1 MGHEAVG
8 CVADPG
14 ESEHAPGSRV
24 VIEPNVPCG
33 RCEVCQRGHANVCPT
48 KRSLGMNWPGVFAD
62 FVAVQAEF
70 AHPLP
75 NEISIADAVGI
86 EPLAVALHAI
96 TAAQLADGSEVAVI
110 GSGAEGL
117 LLIQALV
124 AYGAQVVAAD
134 LRADRIAIA
143 RQLGAQTVVHLPADP
158 SGDFDARLS
167 KPVVFE
173 AAGVAA
179 ALELALKAAA
189 PGGRVVA
196 LGLGASAAQLVPLDF
211 VRRGL
216 TLVGSLIY
224 DHPTDF
230 QVAIGMV
237 HQRQVQPSVLVS
249 QVVDGLEA
257 VPSVLSSLA
266 GEDSRGKAVV
276 DIRGQV

>member
-1 MGHEAVG
+1 M
-8 CVADPG
+8 
-14 ESEHAPGSRV
+14 

-62 FVAVQAEF
+62 FVTVQAEF

-158 SGDFDARLS
+158 SGDFDARLTNRS
-167 KPVVFE
+167 VRS
-173 AAGVAA
+173 GSVAA

-216 TLVGSLIY
+216 TLVGGSSTTTP
-224 DHPTDF
+224 PTF
-230 QVAIGMV
+230 KWRSAWSTSG
-237 HQRQVQPSVLVS
+237 RP
-249 QVVDGLEA
+249 A
-257 VPSVLSSLA
+257 VRA
-266 GEDSRGKAVV
+266 GVPG
-276 DIRGQV
+276 G